1 MQTNGAGATLAA
13 TRNGES
19 GELAKPSCPGPS
31 QANGLEVATTTGR
44 GKALSQADED
54 TIRLVGQHLHDLG
67 LSRTVELLMQES
79 GCCLEH
85 PAATK
90 FRIHVMAGQWDQAE
104 VDLNELKPLVQ
115 STNGLLHMR
124 FLLLEQKYLELLE
137 DGKLLEALTVL
148 RQELTPLKYN
158 VERIHTLSGYLMCS
172 SFEDLRIKAAWEG
185 KGVLSRSKLLDKLQ
199 TFLPPSVMLPPRRLQ
214 TLLQQAIELQKER
227 CLYHNTRLE
236 PNFASISLLA
246 DHVCTRKQF
255 PCCTRQI
262 LTDHCNEVW
271 FCRFSN
277 DGTKLATGSKDSTV
291 IIWQVDQESHKLRV
305 LRALEGHTYGAS
317 YLAWSPDD
325 TFLIACGP
333 DDCSDLW
340 LWNAQT
346 GELRVKMSQSHE
358 DSLTC
363 AAWNPDSKRFVTGG
377 QRGQF
382 YQCDLDG
389 NVLDSWE
396 GVRVQ
401 CLWCLSDG
409 KTVLASDTHQRIRS
423 YNFEDLTDRNIV
435 QEDHPVM
442 SFSVSRNGRLALLN
456 VATQG
461 VHLWDLQDRVLIR
474 RYQGVTQGFY
484 TIHSCFGG
492 SNDDFLASGSE
503 DHNVYVWHR
512 KSELPIAVLSGHAR
526 TVNCITWNPQLPSM
540 FASGSDDGTVRIW
553 GPVPSSEEDAEDAV
567 STMEN

>member
-19 GELAKPSCPGPS
+19 SELAKPSCPGPS
-31 QANGLEVATTTGR
+31 QANGLEAATTTGR
-44 GKALSQADED
+44 GKPLSQADED

-79 GCCLEH
+79 GCRLEH

-90 FRIHVMAGQWDQAE
+90 FRVHVMDGQWDQAE

-185 KGVLSRSKLLDKLQ
+185 KGILSRSKLLDKLQ

-236 PNFASISLLA
+236 PSFASISLLA

-255 PCCTRQI
+255 PCCARQI

-382 YQCDLDG
+382 YQC
-389 NVLDSWE
+389 
-396 GVRVQ
+396 
-401 CLWCLSDG
+401 
-409 KTVLASDTHQRIRS
+409 
-423 YNFEDLTDRNIV
+423 
-435 QEDHPVM
+435 
-442 SFSVSRNGRLALLN
+442 
-456 VATQG
+456 G

-526 TVNCITWNPQLPSM
+526 TVNCVSWNPQVPSM
-540 FASGSDDGTVRIW
+540 FASASDDGTVRIW
-553 GPVPSSEEDAEDAV
+553 GPVLSSEEDVEDVV